1 MDLSDDVYIDHQGQ
15 RDEAEDGVIPLLRQL
30 PCMKEAPLIVNASA
44 AIKEMNAGQFRPVY
58 VVYGKDRYRS
68 QEFVAYLTDKLLA
81 PEERELGIVKFDT
94 SESPVETAVLEAETM
109 SFFGGRKLVLVR
121 DQSVLVAAAKE
132 GKLQHDTDRLHAY
145 LKQPFESTVLVFLVH
160 SEKLDE
166 RRKVV
171 KALKEADALIA
182 FQELDGAELVRWVV
196 RRVSGQGRTIAEPA
210 AERLI
215 HRMGSNL
222 QTLSQET
229 DKLCLHV
236 GMGGTIE
243 VEHIDKLT
251 VPTLEEDVFALIDA
265 MSSSRIDRAIALY
278 RQLLIRKEE
287 PIKIAALVA
296 RQFRMMLQIKELEQ
310 RSYSQQQIASQL
322 SLHPYAVKLAAEK
335 ARAWTPARLA
345 KHVHGIA
352 ELDYKMKTGQID
364 KELGLELFF
373 LSIGA

>member
-1 MDLSDDVYIDHQGQ
+1 M
-15 RDEAEDGVIPLLRQL
+15 
-30 PCMKEAPLIVNASA
+30 NASA

-58 VVYGKDRYRS
+58 VVYGKDRYRT
-68 QEFVAYLTDKLLA
+68 QEFVSYLTDKLLT
-81 PEERELGIVKFDT
+81 PEERELGIIKFDT
-94 SESPVETAVLEAETM
+94 SESAVENAVLEAETM

-121 DQSVLVAAAKE
+121 DQSVFAAAAKE
-132 GKLQHDTDRLHAY
+132 GKLQHDTDRLLAY
-145 LKQPFESTVLVFLVH
+145 LKQPLDSTVMVFVVH

-171 KALKEADALIA
+171 KVLKEADALIA
-182 FQELDGAELVRWVV
+182 FQELEGVELVRWVL
-196 RRVSGQGRTIAEPA
+196 RRVSGQGRSIAEPA
-210 AERLI
+210 GERLI
-215 HRMGSNL
+215 HRMGNNL

-236 GMGGTIE
+236 GQGGTIAI
-243 VEHIDKLT
+243 EHIDRLT

-265 MSSSRIDRAIALY
+265 CVSSRIERAVTLY

-296 RQFRMMLQIKELEQ
+296 RQLRIMLQIKELEQ
-310 RSYSQQQIASQL
+310 RSYSQQQIASQIGV
-322 SLHPYAVKLAAEK
+322 HPYAVKLAAEK
-335 ARAWTPARLA
+335 ARSWTPERLA
-345 KHVHGIA
+345 GHVHGIA

-373 LSIGA
+373 LSMGA